1 MAEAEKLVFKQIEEL
16 ADYHPPAIYDL
27 LSKCVRFGTEPDD
40 AADEFIPISQAAISG
55 RNPKLFVIGVLPP
68 TATVSERALDRS
80 ASIVALRG
88 LVSDPLI
95 AEATPAQTTGTGITY
110 NGKVVPKGAEPA
122 LTYGHG
128 VPNIGT
134 KDGTHFG
141 KGAPLGDRFWI
152 NYVAMCT
159 RLKVDP
165 KDLALTIAS
174 ESGFNTTATAVR
186 NGKPVAKGLN
196 QIMAAQAKKMRM
208 SDEEYARFGEVSA
221 ERQLYWAEKFFST
234 AGLEGLTPGQI
245 YARNFGDANAK
256 LNPGGGVLYASLAYQ
271 NEHGGPGAFHH
282 PTGGSTSA
290 FQDKAYRDNK
300 SLDSDGDGA
309 ITYADMDRAAAKAAA
324 SFQYGPEIDKAMA
337 ALQIGAEDYTK
348 AASPAIDPDANDQ
361 GWQDN
366 GSKNANSAQKGI
378 QDASKGDFNNLTRLG
393 ENLQAAQKAMRSATK
408 AALEQMAN
416 TPPLRLIVN
425 PQSFRVSSQKVISDG
440 SHSRAGPIV
449 EHWGESQDQI
459 EGSGKIA
466 AFYAIDRTNAS
477 GPGLTRTARAASA
490 SYQNLMALYLLYK
503 NNATL
508 WLSEFGD
515 NQAMARDVTLSV
527 VGSIYIYYDGIL
539 YLGSF
544 DTFSITEAD
553 TAPFSLDYS
562 FSFVVR
568 SSFLFDTD
576 ENSLRTLA
584 EKKGNSLKVR
594 EVDAFGV
601 IKEEDLGGGPVAQ
614 AVTTG
619 TDIAIDATTNFL
631 GNL

>member
-1 MAEAEKLVFKQIEEL
+1 MADTEKLVFRQIEEL

-40 AADEFIPISQAAISG
+40 AADEFVPISQAAISG

-80 ASIVALRG
+80 ASIAAIQG
-88 LVSDPLI
+88 LSASDPLI
-95 AEATPAQTTGTGITY
+95 AEATPAQTTGVGSTY
-110 NGKVVPKGAEPA
+110 SGKVIPKGAEPA

-134 KDGTHFG
+134 KDGAHFG
-141 KGAPLGDRFWI
+141 KKAPLGDQFWI

-159 RLKVDP
+159 RLGVDP
-165 KDLALTIAS
+165 KALALTIQS

-196 QIMAAQAKKMRM
+196 QLMAAQAKKMGM
-208 SDEEYARFGEVSA
+208 SDEEYTRFGEVSA

-234 AGLEGLTPGQI
+234 AGLKGLTPGQI

-256 LNPGGGVLYASLAYQ
+256 LNPGGVLYASAAYQ
-271 NEHGGPGAFHH
+271 NEHGGPGAFNH

-300 SLDSDGDGA
+300 GLDTDGDGA

-324 SFQYGPEIDKAMA
+324 AFRFGPEIDKAMA
-337 ALQIGAEDYTK
+337 ALSIGAQDYTK
-348 AASPAIDPDANDQ
+348 ASSPAIGADAKDQ

-366 GSKNANSAQKGI
+366 GSKNAKSAQKGI
-378 QDASKGDFNNLTRLG
+378 QNASKGDFNQTQLG

-425 PQSFRVSSQKVISDG
+425 PQSFRVSSEKIIDDG
-440 SHSRAGPIV
+440 NHSRTGPIV
-449 EHWGESQDQI
+449 EHWGENQDKI

-466 AFYAIDRTNAS
+466 AFYAIDMTNAS
-477 GPGLTRTARAASA
+477 GPGLTRTARSASA
-490 SYQNLMALYLLYK
+490 SYQNLMSLYLLYK

-515 NQAMARDVTLSV
+515 NQAVVRDVALSV
-527 VGSIYIYYDGIL
+527 VGSIYIYYDGTL

-562 FSFVVR
+562 FTFVVR
-568 SSFLFDTD
+568 SSFVLDLD
-576 ENSLRTLA
+576 ENSMRDLA
-584 EKKGNSLKVR
+584 QKKGNNLKVR
-594 EVDAFGV
+594 GVDEFG
-601 IKEEDLGGGPVAQ
+601 IIRNEDLGGGPVAQ

-619 TDIAIDATTNFL
+619 TDIAIQATTDFL
-631 GNL
+631 TG